1 MITIYYVNIGSD
13 NTMIT
18 KRKATMIRMPIT
30 LDQQLKDLADKQ
42 GQTKNSIMVTA
53 LQQYIERNDK

>member
-1 MITIYYVNIGSD
+1 
-13 NTMIT
+13 MIT

-42 GQTKNSIMVTA
+42 GQTKNSIMITA